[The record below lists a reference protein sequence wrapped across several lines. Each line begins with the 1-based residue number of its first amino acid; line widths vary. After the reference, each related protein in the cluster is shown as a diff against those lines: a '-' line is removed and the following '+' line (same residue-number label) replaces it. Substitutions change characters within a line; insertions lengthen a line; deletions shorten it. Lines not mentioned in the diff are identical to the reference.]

1 MAKNEES
8 FDEADGLL
16 ADMEGIE
23 AVHEGRKLAAER
35 SKRQDEK
42 KAASPTKDA
51 AVR

>member
-1 MAKNEES
+1 MDNEKPL
-8 FDEADGLL
+8 DEADFLL

-42 KAASPTKDA
+42 ESASPIKDA

>member
-1 MAKNEES
+1 MDNEKPL
-8 FDEADGLL
+8 DEADFLL

-51 AVR
+51 TVR